1 MQQQAKKW
9 FSKSRATGL
18 LAATAAL
25 AGGILLANSQPMP
38 DRIRFP
44 EGFEKGVLYTT
55 VNRADIKQ
63 FRELYTSAESV
74 KAVRDGKDAPSG
86 TVLTLVQ
93 YAAKTD
99 DKGVPVKGADGNFV
113 KANIVGYAV
122 MEKRAGW
129 GAAIPAVWRNGD
141 WDYAAFTADKT
152 PNQKANAN
160 TKACFDCHLP
170 HTGQDFVI
178 SLAGLKGTALGVA
191 QRPSGPG
198 TVAIAEFLFGP
209 EKLNIKAGQTVT
221 WSNIDG
227 SPHQITLQA
236 SSEFRSPVV
245 LKGQS
250 TSIQFPTEGTYG
262 YICGLHPSM
271 KGEIVVTR

>member
-1 MQQQAKKW
+1 MQQQRKKIV
-9 FSKSRATGL
+9 SKVASAVAGV
-18 LAATAAL
+18 AAI
-25 AGGILLANSQPMP
+25 AGGIMIAHSQAMP
-38 DRIRFP
+38 DRIKFP
-44 EGFEKGVLYTT
+44 DGFDKGVLYQT
-55 VNRADIKQ
+55 VNRSDIKQ
-63 FRELYTSAESV
+63 FRELYTSKESV
-74 KAVRDGKDAPSG
+74 AAVRAGKDAPSG

-99 DKGVPVKGADGNFV
+99 ASGAPIKGADGNFV
-113 KANIVGYAV
+113 KGDVVGYAV
-122 MEKRAGW
+122 MEKRTGW
-129 GAAIPAVWRNGD
+129 GTSIPAAWRNAD
-141 WDYAAFTADKT
+141 WEYAAFTGDKK

-170 HTGQDFVI
+170 HAGQDFVI
-178 SLAGLKGTALGVA
+178 SLAGLKGTAAGLA

-209 EKLNIKAGQTVT
+209 EKINVKAGQTIT
-221 WSNIDG
+221 WTNIDG

-236 SSEFRSPVV
+236 SSELRSPVV

-250 TSIQFPTEGTYG
+250 TSIQFNNEGTYG
-262 YICGLHPSM
+262 YICGLHPAM